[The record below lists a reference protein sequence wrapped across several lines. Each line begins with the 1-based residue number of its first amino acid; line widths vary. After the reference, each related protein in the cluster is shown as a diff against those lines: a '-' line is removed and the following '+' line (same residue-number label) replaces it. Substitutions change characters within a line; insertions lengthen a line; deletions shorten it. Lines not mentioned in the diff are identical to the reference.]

1 MGNQNYYGTLNSKF
15 LLLVDFYVNNIK
27 STFMNRQV
35 FRKRIDQLWKNL
47 TMSIDQI
54 NRSDLDIIFRAEE
67 ILMET
72 DKAIRSL
79 KAILAQY
86 KFLDWSDEIY
96 FFKNTK
102 PQFVALYIYYSKVLS
117 IEAAR
122 PYADAKA
129 LKSYY
134 ENERAGLLYFY
145 NEQKDFISYYRRKS
159 TYLDK
164 KYFVRFKFDFK
175 LKLSPELYSYD
186 EEFSTSHDHI
196 VSQILANDLLE
207 HYLIQKINAEESVEK
222 SIAQIKNLE
231 WTAPK
236 VALIELL
243 YSLHQTKCFNGGHAD
258 LAEIFRWAENALNI
272 NLGNYHKT
280 LGEIRLRKTDRTKF
294 LSLLHQNLEQYL
306 DNLDI

>member
-1 MGNQNYYGTLNSKF
+1 MNGQN
-15 LLLVDFYVNNIK
+15 
-27 STFMNRQV
+27 
-35 FRKRIDQLWKNL
+35 FRKKNDQLWKNL
-47 TMSIDQI
+47 TTAVDQI
-54 NRSDLDIIFRAEE
+54 NRSNNDIVSRSEE

-72 DKAIRSL
+72 DIAIREL
-79 KAILAQY
+79 KDTLRQY
-86 KFLDWSDEIY
+86 EFLDWSDEIY

-102 PQFVALYIYYSKVLS
+102 PQFIAVYIYYSKVLA
-117 IEAAR
+117 IEASK
-122 PYADAKA
+122 PYADPKS
-129 LKSYY
+129 LQSYY
-134 ENERAGLLYFY
+134 ENERTNLLYFY

-196 VSQILANDLLE
+196 VSQILANDLLDQ
-207 HYLIQKINAEESVEK
+207 YLSNKINSKVVQES
-222 SIAQIKNLE
+222 SIANIKNLE

-243 YSLHQTKCFNGGHAD
+243 YSLHQTKCFNGGHSD
-258 LAEIFRWAENALNI
+258 LAEIFRWAENSLHI

-294 LSLLHQNLEQYL
+294 LSLLQK
-306 DNLDI
+306 NLDHYIDDLDL

>member
-1 MGNQNYYGTLNSKF
+1 MNGQNFKKK
-15 LLLVDFYVNNIK
+15 V
-27 STFMNRQV
+27 
-35 FRKRIDQLWKNL
+35 DQLWKDL
-47 TMSIDQI
+47 STAVDQI
-54 NRSDLDIIFRAEE
+54 NRSENDIVIRAEE

-72 DKAIRSL
+72 DASIRQL
-79 KAILAQY
+79 KDLLRQY
-86 KFLDWSDEIY
+86 QFPDWSNEIY

-102 PQFVALYIYYSKVLS
+102 PQFVAVYIYYSKVLAV
-117 IEAAR
+117 EASK
-122 PYADAKA
+122 PYADSQA
-129 LKSYY
+129 LRSYY
-134 ENERAGLLYFY
+134 ENERSNLLYFY
-145 NEQKDFISYYRRKS
+145 NEQREFISYYRRKS

-207 HYLIQKINAEESVEK
+207 QYLTNKIDSKDGKDN
-222 SIAQIKNLE
+222 SIDHIKNLE

-243 YSLHQTKCFNGGHAD
+243 YALHQTKCFNGGHSD
-258 LAEIFRWAENALNI
+258 LAEIFRWAENSLNI

-280 LGEIRLRKTDRTKF
+280 LGEIRLRKIDRTKF
-294 LSLLHQNLEQYL
+294 LSLLQHNFNQYL
-306 DNLDI
+306 DDLDL

>member
-1 MGNQNYYGTLNSKF
+1 
-15 LLLVDFYVNNIK
+15 
-27 STFMNRQV
+27 MNRQV

-54 NRSDLDIIFRAEE
+54 NRSDLNIISRAEE

-72 DKAIRSL
+72 DEAVNNL
-79 KAILAQY
+79 KALLKQY
-86 KFLDWSDEIY
+86 QFQDWSDEIQ

-117 IEAAR
+117 IEASK
-122 PYADAKA
+122 PYANPAA

-145 NEQKDFISYYRRKS
+145 NEQREFISYYRRKA
-159 TYLDK
+159 TFLDK

-186 EEFSTSHDHI
+186 QEFCTSHDHL
-196 VSQILANDLLE
+196 VAQIIANDLLDE
-207 HYLIQKINAEESVEK
+207 YLVHRIDLKDIIEK
-222 SIAQIKNLE
+222 PIGDVRNLE

-243 YSLHQTKCFNGGHAD
+243 FALHQTKCFNGGQTD
-258 LAEIFRWAENALNI
+258 LAEVFRWAENSLHI

-280 LGEIRLRKTDRTKF
+280 LSEIRVRKGNHTKF
-294 LSLLHQNLEQYL
+294 LSLLQKNLSQFL
-306 DNLDI
+306 DDLDI